1 MDKERQDILFCIFLF
16 YYAIFEYFISIIS
29 DFLMRYKSNSINI
42 LIGNYLI
49 FIIL

>member
-49 FIIL
+49 FIVL